1 MSDWDVIV
9 VGLGAHGAATALQ
22 LRRRGLSV
30 LGLDM
35 HHPPHDL
42 GSTHGETRI
51 TRLAIGEG
59 EDYVPLALRSH
70 DLWRQIEAESGT
82 RVMVQCGGL
91 VLGDPKV
98 SGALHGTP
106 DFVGRTI
113 ATAER
118 FGIRHEVLEAREVRA
133 RFPCFQATDGEMAYY
148 EPEAGLLSPEAGVA
162 AQLRLAAARGA
173 ELRLGERALGI
184 EPAADGV
191 TVVTDQGRH
200 VGAQVVVAAGAWA
213 PGLLGGRYRTRLNLR
228 RQALHWFAAED
239 PAPYAADRC
248 PVFIWVHG
256 ADPADNFYGFPISPL
271 GPSLDV
277 KVANEQIDAFVDRP
291 EDVARTVTLEESRAV
306 FERHIAGRLAGLR
319 PTPTRTT
326 TCIYTSAAEAR
337 FIIEP
342 HPDSDRVTVVSACS
356 GHGFKHSPAIGEAV
370 AAWIATGDR
379 PAVLAPFGASG
390 REVPI
395 VGLDPA

>member
-1 MSDWDVIV
+1 MSVGVKEWDVIV

-59 EDYVPLALRSH
+59 EDYVPLAMRSH
-70 DLWRQIEAESGT
+70 ELWRQIEAESGT

-91 VLGDPKV
+91 VLGNPA
-98 SGALHGTP
+98 GALHGKA

-113 ATAER
+113 AAAER
-118 FGIRHEVLEAREVRA
+118 FGIRHEVLEARDVRA
-133 RFPCFQATDGEMAYY
+133 RFPGFQATDGEMAYY

-162 AQLRLAAARGA
+162 AQLRLAGAQGA
-173 ELRLGERALGI
+173 ELRLGERVLGI
-184 EPAADGV
+184 EPTADRV
-191 TVVTDQGRH
+191 TVVTDLGRH
-200 VGAQVVVAAGAWA
+200 AAARVVVAAGAWA
-213 PGLLGGRYRTRLNLR
+213 PGLLGGGYRARLNLR
-228 RQALHWFAAED
+228 RQTLHWFAAED
-239 PAPYAADRC
+239 PAAYGADRC

-271 GPSLDV
+271 GPGLDV
-277 KVANEQIDAFVDRP
+277 KVAHEQIDTFVDRP
-291 EDVARTVTLEESRAV
+291 EDVARTVTPEESRRV
-306 FERHIAGRLAGLR
+306 FERHIAGRLAGLGR
-319 PTPTRTT
+319 TPTRTT
-326 TCIYTSAAEAR
+326 TCIYTSATDAR

-379 PAVLAPFGASG
+379 PAVLAPFSSWGTGS
-390 REVPI
+390 
-395 VGLDPA
+395 